1 MPLKPILDQIHAPLL
16 YPDILQSKQSK
27 QHDMRG
33 IHLQQHDPITR
44 AGGGVPLL
52 QPAIKLGIG
61 LAVLF
66 VSFLAFAQSGRL
78 YSHVVSLPEV

>member
-1 MPLKPILDQIHAPLL
+1 
-16 YPDILQSKQSK
+16 
-27 QHDMRG
+27 MRG

-52 QPAIKLGIG
+52 QPAIKLGIS

-78 YSHVVSLPEV
+78 YSHVVSLPEIFSMATVPHASVWLVGILSFP